1 MKLVLAFILVSLAL
15 VKASPEAEA
24 KPYWGPAYGL
34 HPDYFYGP
42 KCDEEQCDACAKDFE
57 EPVNCRKECLAC
69 KDCKGDDTDSEYC
82 EYCKNGYF
90 ACTRTCFRKQDECIA
105 CAPKCNAPK
114 CDEDQCSS
122 CMEEFPAP
130 IFAKSCR
137 FDCAKCI
144 KDPEAEG
151 CDGGVIK
158 CVHECAKRKDTCLYC
173 APRCKAPKMEEK
185 EE

>member
-1 MKLVLAFILVSLAL
+1 MVSLAL
-15 VKASPEAEA
+15 VKASPEADAEA
-24 KPYWGPAYGL
+24 RPYWGPAYGL
-34 HPDYFYGP
+34 HPDYFFGP

-173 APRCKAPKMEEK
+173 APRCEAPKMEEK